1 MWVAEVKELRE
12 KAEYYRRRAQG
23 THFSREHLNQ
33 IISNSNRLW
42 EISTNSSSEEDLS
55 RDIKALDLAG
65 LQTSSKK
72 EKLQQSPAKVKMPTN
87 TGNLGVSDAST
98 LPVRRKLVWDEDDN
112 SAPIEDI
119 EPLQIEDEPDE
130 TEEREHEEEN
140 ITEQHLENNNGTR
153 STQRMF
159 DARYRPSEGQSDISS
174 VSMVEG
180 RLPTPKL
187 KMYGLPQRTHHDR
200 TTPATGGALLVSPS
214 KPHDSSELKPK
225 KSIKKDF
232 SPKKI
237 VSNGLHERQSRKD
250 EEDHS
255 IKSPPVAG
263 LMTVDPLP
271 LREDPWP
278 SPHISRKT
286 SPAALSYPVNK
297 PVEKPF
303 VLSSPQWNTSCRIHG
318 SLRDPEFQHNGQ
330 FNSYSFYN
338 AEHNE
343 DSSTEDDRLSQ
354 ISARSAASSSL
365 ASQVLERAQK
375 RKEYFW
381 GKK

>member
-72 EKLQQSPAKVKMPTN
+72 EKLQQSPAKVKMATN

-112 SAPIEDI
+112 AAPIENI

-130 TEEREHEEEN
+130 TEEREYEEEN

-225 KSIKKDF
+225 N
-232 SPKKI
+232 

-255 IKSPPVAG
+255 VKSPPVAG